1 MTIRNN
7 EERIGARQRNSD
19 PPPPQVQVEDQKIES
34 TEEAPTPPISFSTPT
49 EFVDLPSKGE
59 YYPEGHSLCG
69 KDTIEIRYMTARDE
83 DILTS
88 RSLLKKGVAIDRLLQ
103 NIIVDKK
110 VNVDDLLVGD
120 KNALVIA
127 ARITGYGSNYE
138 TKIMCPACTTHSRSS
153 FDLDTI
159 KITGIEVPKEV
170 DRTSNGTFIVIPPRI
185 KAQVE
190 LKLLTGFDEKKLAK
204 TIAFKKKKNLPES
217 MLTDQLRLSI
227 VSVNG
232 QKEANIINLFI
243 GSLPASDARYI
254 RDIYSKL
261 MPNVEMKHEFECQA
275 CGFEQETEVP
285 FTTDFFWPK

>member
-7 EERIGARQRNSD
+7 EERMGARQRNSD

-49 EFVDLPSKGE
+49 EFVDLPSKGAH
-59 YYPEGHSLCG
+59 YREGHPLHD

-103 NIIVDKK
+103 NIVVDKK
-110 VNVDDLLVGD
+110 INVDDLLIGD

-127 ARITGYGSNYE
+127 ARITGYGANYE
-138 TKIMCPACTTHSRSS
+138 TKIMCPACATHCKSS
-153 FDLDTI
+153 FDLGTVKVVDTEI
-159 KITGIEVPKEV
+159 PEEV
-170 DRTSNGTFIVIPPRI
+170 DKTSNGTFIVIPPRI

-190 LKLLTGFDEKKLAK
+190 LKLLTGADEKKLAK

-217 MLTDQLRLSI
+217 TLTDQLRLSI
-227 VSVNG
+227 ASVNG
-232 QKEANIINLFI
+232 QSDSNIINLFI

-261 MPNVEMKHEFECQA
+261 MPNVDMKQEFECQA